1 MSVMNFK
8 YLLLGLLNISLI
20 AYVSSIPDHSLWGDG
35 SLNKRIISNLAHI
48 PAYALLTFLWLRAF
62 DRKKY
67 GSHFPIA
74 NTLILIGLVL
84 FAVSDEFHQSFV
96 PGRTASLMDVGLDLV
111 GIFLGLSVS
120 QLSLGLGQK

>member
-1 MSVMNFK
+1 
-8 YLLLGLLNISLI
+8 
-20 AYVSSIPDHSLWGDG
+20 
-35 SLNKRIISNLAHI
+35 
-48 PAYALLTFLWLRAF
+48 LWLRAF

-96 PGRTASLMDVGLDLV
+96 PGRTASLMDVGLDLI
-111 GIFLGLSVS
+111 GIFLGFSVS
-120 QLSLGLGQK
+120 QLSLETGTK